1 MPSPLSERLAGNAD
15 LGTHVPFNLFAG
27 EAKIITESFDV
38 GADLDEFQVFGLN
51 AAGLAV
57 PHNPVVADPE
67 DPVLPESVAV
77 GITCFAVLAASQ
89 PKVSGYTGGFFNHEA
104 LVWHA
109 SLTTLIQ
116 RRSAF
121 LPGSSIKIGRIL

>member
-15 LGTHVPFNLFAG
+15 LGTYVPFNLFAG

-38 GADLDEFQVFGLN
+38 GADLDEFQVFALN
-51 AAGLAV
+51 AAGAAV
-57 PHNPVVADPE
+57 PH
-67 DPVLPESVAV
+67 DPVTDPDAPEATAV

-121 LPGSSIKIGRIL
+121 LPGSAIKIGRIL